1 MRHPS
6 MSLRTVACQAHL
18 STGFSRQE
26 HWSWLPCPSPGI
38 EPTSLMVPALASGFF
53 TTSAT
58 WEPLHLSSLLQTPN
72 DCRMV
77 DIEFFSDF
85 LCICKKISFSDS
97 LSWSLSTSNDQPL
110 LSSSS
115 RLLSPLQNFLNLR
128 CTLCLLAVHGP
139 NVLLILWV
147 VSAALLPILNSNK
160 KIAQICFWSNII
172 SLV

>member
-6 MSLRTVACQAHL
+6 MSLWTVACQARL

-38 EPTSLMVPALASGFF
+38 KPTSLMVPALASGFF

-58 WEPLHLSSLLQTPN
+58 WEPLPLSSLLQTPN

-85 LCICKKISFSDS
+85 LCSCRRISFSDS
-97 LSWSLSTSNDQPL
+97 LSWSLSTSSDQPL

-115 RLLSPLQNFLNLR
+115 RLSSPLHSFLAHR
-128 CTLCLLAVHGP
+128 CIVHPLQFLGQMCWHCELSLLLYYP
-139 NVLLILWV
+139 FWTRIRKLLKFAFL
-147 VSAALLPILNSNK
+147 
-160 KIAQICFWSNII
+160 SNII